1 MFLLRVVEREGQG
14 LELARYGY
22 VSPIPIQ
29 ILVGDAE
36 GTTGGTLL
44 VFRQR
49 RFVPRGL
56 PVSAFLNDRP
66 TRSPATT
73 LGTLDVRRL
82 GARRNTEVWLPGRL
96 AVEARRRTSGVDS
109 DAGRA

>member
-36 GTTGGTLL
+36 GTTAGGTLL
-44 VFRQR
+44 L
-49 RFVPRGL
+49 FVNGDLFP
-56 PVSAFLNDRP
+56 
-66 TRSPATT
+66 
-73 LGTLDVRRL
+73 
-82 GARRNTEVWLPGRL
+82 GACPCPP
-96 AVEARRRTSGVDS
+96 S
-109 DAGRA
+109 